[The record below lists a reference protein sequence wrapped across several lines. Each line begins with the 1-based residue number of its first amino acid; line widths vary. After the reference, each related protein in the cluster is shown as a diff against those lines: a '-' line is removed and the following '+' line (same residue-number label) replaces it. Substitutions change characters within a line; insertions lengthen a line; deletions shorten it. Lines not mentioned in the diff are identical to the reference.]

1 MNRALAAA
9 FLTACIVVGI
19 TLSLARTPLSRPAP
33 EARRPADL
41 PRERPVEPKPPRDR
55 PVEPE
60 PEPAPGPHDPRRP
73 DTPPIERDRH
83 EKATESYRRYLVVP
97 AGVEEAAAEL
107 GASEAAVLDAF
118 MAEWQIYAAAQ
129 QPSPIKDEAVAAAV
143 RALAVR
149 GHDGYLA
156 VVSLVRGNGTGPS
169 YFELVRATWQPGWE
183 SDLLAVARDEHVPL
197 HAGAA
202 ALEALGAVDTPEVRR
217 LLVDT
222 LRDDDTDLVRFVGA
236 TRAAGALRE
245 PGATRAIASKLARR
259 NWAGGRRDFLAA
271 LGRIANDDARAAVLA
286 YLEKPPRR
294 QAALAV
300 AIVALFAM
308 DEESGRAAA
317 ERLVDDIPEPRERA
331 RVERLLRE

>member
-183 SDLLAVARDEHVPL
+183 SDLLAVARDEPVSLSIHFP
-197 HAGAA
+197 
-202 ALEALGAVDTPEVRR
+202 
-217 LLVDT
+217 
-222 LRDDDTDLVRFVGA
+222 
-236 TRAAGALRE
+236 
-245 PGATRAIASKLARR
+245 
-259 NWAGGRRDFLAA
+259 
-271 LGRIANDDARAAVLA
+271 
-286 YLEKPPRR
+286 
-294 QAALAV
+294 
-300 AIVALFAM
+300 
-308 DEESGRAAA
+308 
-317 ERLVDDIPEPRERA
+317 
-331 RVERLLRE
+331 RLLRHYDPLQRGEMYITTEGGHCIARLQHELGTALITLRSEDGDLGLDDPLER